1 MQVRFCSTCNKQT
14 MYKRQLGFGTF
25 FATFITGGSWLL
37 VIPFYPKRR
46 TQCGTTSAQQNSVM
60 RQNNVDDTLI
70 NIRKPFS

>member
-60 RQNNVDDTLI
+60 RQNTVNDTLI